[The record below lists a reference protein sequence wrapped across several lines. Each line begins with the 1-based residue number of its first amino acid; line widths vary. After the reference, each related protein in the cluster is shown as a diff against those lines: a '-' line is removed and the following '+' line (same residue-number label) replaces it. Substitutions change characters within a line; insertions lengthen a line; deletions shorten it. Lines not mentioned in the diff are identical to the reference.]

1 MTRLLSFS
9 QTIYLSLIGIFLLTN
24 SCKQNEESKV
34 KEIAN
39 RYMQGRIKLKSGDT
53 LQLKSVTEP
62 MLFRFMKLTQE
73 YIKIIDAPVISEDL
87 SKITAGE
94 VKVEGQ
100 KAACRM
106 IGHDYYMIHLIK
118 TGNSWKVNGENNEYM
133 TVEKIAALR
142 KKIAD
147 QIEFKKNKPAIYSV
161 IKVVNLFF
169 EGVRKYVKDGNISEL
184 ETITTPDTRNMIQK
198 FYSYAKQR
206 SNEDI
211 LSKEIEKFNL
221 VLGDVTFENDKA
233 EFKFSNES
241 RTINLIKQNNY
252 YKVSGLEGLKSSEIN
267 QRIMEDNYLNL
278 LRALKLVRQPEY
290 RLPEIK

>member
-1 MTRLLSFS
+1 MMRLFLFS
-9 QTIYLSLIGIFLLTN
+9 QTIYLSLIGIFLLTI

-39 RYMQGRIKLKSGDT
+39 QYMNGRIKLKSGDS

-73 YIKIIDAPVISEDL
+73 YIKIIDAPVISEDI
-87 SKITAGE
+87 SRITAGE
-94 VKVEGQ
+94 VKIEGQ
-100 KAACRM
+100 KATCRM
-106 IGHDYYMIHLIK
+106 IGHDYYIIHLIK
-118 TGNSWKVNGENNEYM
+118 TDNSWKVNGENNEYM
-133 TVEKIAALR
+133 TAEKIAALR

-252 YKVSGLEGLKSSEIN
+252 YKISGLEGLKSSEIN
-267 QRIMEDNYLNL
+267 QRIMVDNYLNL
-278 LRALKLVRQPEY
+278 LRALKLVRKPEY